1 MALYYICT
9 HTGYTGEGKPV
20 QSVRRAKS
28 FASFEDADKFAK
40 SIGLFMYAILQ
51 TCETTIYG
59 GK

>member
-9 HTGYTGEGKPV
+9 HTGYTGEGRPV
-20 QSVRRAKS
+20 QSIQRAKS
-28 FASFEDADKFAK
+28 FTSFEDADKFAK

>member
-9 HTGYTGEGKPV
+9 HTGYTGEGRPV
-20 QSVRRAKS
+20 QFIRRAKS
-28 FASFEDADKFAK
+28 FTSFEAADEFAK
-40 SIGLFMYAILQ
+40 SIGLYMYAILQ